1 MRKRT
6 VFTVAA
12 LSAVAGAA
20 LIATTVASARP
31 AASAKAAAISC
42 KSTMKIGFVTP
53 LTGGAGFLGQEQL
66 SWAKFSVATLPKQ
79 FGLKIKLLSFD
90 TPVEA
95 GPAPAQ
101 AVAQ

>member
-42 KSTMKIGFVTP
+42 KSTMTIGFVTP

-66 SWAKFSVATLPKQ
+66 SEVCNQDAPPDARPQ
-79 FGLKIKLLSFD
+79 GQ
-90 TPVEA
+90 A
-95 GPAPAQ
+95 GAG
-101 AVAQ
+101 